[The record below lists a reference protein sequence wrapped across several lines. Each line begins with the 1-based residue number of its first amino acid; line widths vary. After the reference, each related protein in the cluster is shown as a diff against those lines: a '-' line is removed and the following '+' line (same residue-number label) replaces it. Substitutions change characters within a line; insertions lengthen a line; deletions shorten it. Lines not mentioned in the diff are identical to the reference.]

1 MKPASFDLVFVSD
14 NRLFA
19 ETTGAALAEQG
30 VIDSYLHLRRGLEI
44 KQLQE
49 MRELPMVLMLD
60 EGSHVEKQ
68 DLYFAI
74 QRLKAEFPRLS
85 VVVIGCGGSGER
97 VASCIVSGASTFV
110 LASDTLGELVATIN
124 SLKQGDTRCSALVIE
139 AILRRIRELSATK
152 QREAGTDEN
161 TLTHREIEVL
171 KLVEKGMFNK
181 EIARKLGIA
190 VSTVKNHLHAIFKK
204 CDVTERREA
213 VRRGIA
219 VGVLDCEKKD
229 AVA

>member
-1 MKPASFDLVFVSD
+1 MKPARFDLVFVSD

-19 ETTGAALAEQG
+19 EVAGAALAEQG
-30 VIDSYLHLRRGLEI
+30 VIDSYVHVRNGQEN

-60 EGSHVEKQ
+60 ESSHKEKQ
-68 DLYFAI
+68 DLYLAI

-85 VVVIGCGGSGER
+85 VVVIGGSGSGER
-97 VASCIVSGASTFV
+97 VASCIVSGANTFV
-110 LASDTLGELVATIN
+110 LATDTLGELVATIN
-124 SLKQGDTRCSALVIE
+124 SLKEGNTRCSALVIE
-139 AILRRIRELSATK
+139 AVLRRIRELSAAK
-152 QREAGTDEN
+152 QHEAGNEVN
-161 TLTHREIEVL
+161 RLTHREIEIL
-171 KLVEKGMFNK
+171 ILVETGMFNK

-190 VSTVKNHLHAIFKK
+190 VSTVKNHLHAIFEKF
-204 CDVTERREA
+204 DVTERREA

-219 VGVLDCEKKD
+219 VGVLNCQPKD